1 MFDKKTKKIALF
13 FGDIILLYT
22 SLFITL
28 MVRYGNKLS
37 AGLLMP
43 NLIPFL
49 VIILFWILFFYIS
62 DLYDIEKFISPLS
75 IGQQSVKTTLSAG
88 ALTVLFFYFFPVFQI
103 TPKRVLIIYTIIST
117 FFIWALRIFSFKKI
131 TTSAKIKLFFAENN
145 SNEAKELINLISQN
159 PRLGYEIA
167 DDYKKANI
175 IITTDET
182 KKEKKNTEFLYE
194 LVLSGKTIM
203 NFDKLYELLTGRIP
217 VSLVNENWFLE
228 NLAELDKQTF
238 EKIKRWVDIL
248 MTIIFS
254 VPTIILFPFVA
265 IAIKLNSNGPIF
277 IKQKRTGKMGK
288 VFKLYK
294 FRSMVALNPD
304 GLAETDIKMGW
315 KKPEG
320 TDARITFIGNI
331 LRTTRID
338 ELPQIWNVLRGDLSF
353 VGPRPERPEFVQ
365 ELEKEIPYY
374 SIRHIIKPGLTGWA
388 QINFSGASAKDAPI
402 KMQYD
407 LYYIKNRSLL
417 LEISILLKTVMVVL
431 RRAGK

>member
-1 MFDKKTKKIALF
+1 M
-13 FGDIILLYT
+13 
-22 SLFITL
+22 
-28 MVRYGNKLS
+28 
-37 AGLLMP
+37 
-43 NLIPFL
+43 
-49 VIILFWILFFYIS
+49 
-62 DLYDIEKFISPLS
+62 
-75 IGQQSVKTTLSAG
+75 
-88 ALTVLFFYFFPVFQI
+88 
-103 TPKRVLIIYTIIST
+103 
-117 FFIWALRIFSFKKI
+117 
-131 TTSAKIKLFFAENN
+131 
-145 SNEAKELINLISQN
+145 
-159 PRLGYEIA
+159 
-167 DDYKKANI
+167 
-175 IITTDET
+175 
-182 KKEKKNTEFLYE
+182 
-194 LVLSGKTIM
+194 
-203 NFDKLYELLTGRIP
+203 LTGRIP